1 MLVFSVL
8 LGMTSGIFVFLAI
21 GELTG
26 KFRNVRFAGSLT
38 ALICLAVGGC
48 ASVFHMGHPERAF
61 HLLGNL
67 GSGLSKEL
75 FAVAL
80 MGIVAIVYVVLA
92 RKDYPGASKA
102 FGVIGGVLGLILSP
116 VAGASYLIAARPAWN
131 SFTLPLMYLGAGLAL
146 GFLLMAALVLLSEG
160 KKAGVAGESG
170 AAMAGV
176 AGESGAAGA
185 GTAGAGDAGRE
196 AGVADAGDAGG
207 EAGVAGE
214 SGAPVQ
220 AEGAFALKL
229 ALAAVVIMAVTAIA
243 YVIWIAAAPY
253 QAASRSVARLLSG
266 DLALAFW
273 GGVVVVGVAAPVA
286 LAVLAYVKGSTA
298 VSNSTASASAPA
310 ADAGIADAGSAANA
324 GSGVDAS
331 SAADAGGGTAGVAAS
346 SSAKALASYL
356 VAAFVC
362 TAVGAVV
369 LRVIMYAVGT
379 SVEQFIYR

>member
-26 KFRNVRFAGSLT
+26 KFRSVRFAGSLT

-146 GFLLMAALVLLSEG
+146 GFLLMAALVLLSEA
-160 KKAGVAGESG
+160 KK
-170 AAMAGV
+170 
-176 AGESGAAGA
+176 
-185 GTAGAGDAGRE
+185 
-196 AGVADAGDAGG
+196 
-207 EAGVAGE
+207 AGVAGE

-310 ADAGIADAGSAANA
+310 ADTGSADAGSAANA